1 MFVESVFV
9 EEFVFGVSLVLFG
22 VVVSLIED

>member
-1 MFVESVFV
+1 MFVENVFV

-22 VVVSLIED
+22 FIVSLIEN